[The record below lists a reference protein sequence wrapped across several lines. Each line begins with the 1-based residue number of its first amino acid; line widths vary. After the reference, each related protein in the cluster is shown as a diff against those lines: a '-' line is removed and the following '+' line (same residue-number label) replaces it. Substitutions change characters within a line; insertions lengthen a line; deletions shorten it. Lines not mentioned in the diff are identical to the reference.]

1 MIKALSF
8 DQLEMRKQRDLI
20 AQSIKGDVKAQ
31 MQLYQLYAKQMFN
44 ICYRMMQQYEDAE
57 DMTQEAFSEA
67 FRRLSS
73 FRFESTFGAWLKK
86 ITVNKCINELQRK
99 KVDLLFLD
107 DMQVFEKQSDEQ
119 NDMPELSVEKIR
131 EAMNELPNGSR
142 MIFSLYLLEGYDHQ
156 EIADILN
163 ISVSNSKSQYM
174 RARQRIKEILKDKIY
189 EN

>member
-1 MIKALSF
+1 MIKTFSF
-8 DQLEMRKQRDLI
+8 DQLEIRKHSDLI
-20 AQSIKGDVKAQ
+20 ARSIQGDAKAQ
-31 MQLYQLYAKQMFN
+31 LQLYQLYAKQMLN

-67 FRRLSS
+67 FRRLPT
-73 FRFESTFGAWLKK
+73 FRFESTFGAWLKR
-86 ITVNKCINELQRK
+86 ITINKCINELQRRK
-99 KVDLLFLD
+99 ADLLFLD
-107 DMQVFEKQSDEQ
+107 DMQVVERQIDEQ
-119 NDMPELSVEKIR
+119 NDLPELSIEKIR

-156 EIADILN
+156 EIAEILN